1 MTKERRYKEYNI
13 YGQCYYL
20 KSMIKVVPLHDNMLC
35 GEERE
40 ITSVMEITDKEF
52 ILSEFKFVQYIDDV
66 YDKLIKTIT
75 TSDPDY
81 WQLKNLRNG
90 SEIII
95 EGKKHVIKEVI
106 NNNIYLFDQ
115 FDEDVDK
122 ESFEKADKLFNEIRD
137 KVNSINNI
145 SAKRPSMRKP
155 PSFLQAINIETDLD
169 KSIEEQLEGMTQEEV
184 MEIYD
189 QILSEAEIDED
200 ILHLSPTMEEWLH
213 EIYNSKQYKDAVEDN
228 LKKNSEM
235 EKLYEAEKDKLN
247 LSPYIT
253 PDGYELIWGNHDI
266 HNKEKITKNKKENK
280 FIKFI
285 KKMFRRR

>member
-13 YGQCYYL
+13 YGQCFYL

-40 ITSVMEITDKEF
+40 ISSITEISDKEF

-66 YDKLIKTIT
+66 YYKLIKNVT
-75 TSDPDY
+75 TTDPDY
-81 WQLKNLRNG
+81 WQLKNLRAG
-90 SEIII
+90 SEITI
-95 EGKKHVIKEVI
+95 EGKKYIIGDVNI
-106 NNNIYLFDQ
+106 NNIYLLAQ
-115 FDEDVDK
+115 FDDEVDK

-137 KVNSINNI
+137 KVNNINNI
-145 SAKRPSMRKP
+145 QAKRPSLDKP
-155 PSFLQAINIETDLD
+155 SLLDKPSFLGTIDIVIDPDE
-169 KSIEEQLEGMTQEEV
+169 SIEEQLKGMAQEEV

-200 ILHLSPTMEEWLH
+200 ILHLDPAMEEWLH

-228 LKKNSEM
+228 LKKN
-235 EKLYEAEKDKLN
+235 
-247 LSPYIT
+247 
-253 PDGYELIWGNHDI
+253 
-266 HNKEKITKNKKENK
+266 K

-285 KKMFRRR
+285 KKIFRGNK